1 MLFIFRGLSI
11 SVSMA
16 VNVLCFVC
24 LWSRSL
30 DRLQVFWK
38 RNGVRLTAG
47 VDSFGRRLVISKPT
61 SVDVGL
67 YVCEAAFRNSSQKS
81 TDAKAYLSVLGKTIG
96 VTIHAG
102 SDRFLSIDLLKCPK
116 EKEFDRFEFIVELNT
131 AVSSFLSCITPDLFK
146 SKSVHFHGHSFNASG
161 SSQVQLQAYV

>member
-1 MLFIFRGLSI
+1 M
-11 SVSMA
+11 
-16 VNVLCFVC
+16 C

-81 TDAKAYLSVLGKTIG
+81 TDAKVYLSVLGKTIFRLKN
-96 VTIHAG
+96 
-102 SDRFLSIDLLKCPK
+102 RFLSIVLLKCPK
-116 EKEFDRFEFIVELNT
+116 EKEFDRFEFRHIVELNT

-161 SSQVQLQAYV
+161 SSQVQLQAYVWITVHMPIQQYNLKT